1 VFLNVSLVD
10 TIYPITILN
19 LQRNSPFTRCLYSIF
34 YRDNSYSAFS
44 PPIRQFQFE
53 VTAAMGNVSSR
64 DIIFAIAIC
73 YTIHPAVNFT
83 AIMLPARAEND
94 DHVGRCDIDVL
105 ESTPEIPDCAFPFLG
120 KRASGSFHFNS
131 RNVKKNRLTSI
142 PRSCALTRALE
153 NAYRTRIPLT
163 PRFYPRFSARLF
175 SHGVSAI
182 FTRVSRSSLDISRS
196 VRRTIAV
203 RGEKHGAINDQSGI
217 RRNRD

>member
-34 YRDNSYSAFS
+34 HRDNSYSVLS

-53 VTAAMGNVSSR
+53 VTAAMDNVSSR

-73 YTIHPAVNFT
+73 YTIHPTVNFT

-94 DHVGRCDIDVL
+94 DRVGRCDIDVL
-105 ESTPEIPDCAFPFLG
+105 ESTPEILDCAFPFLG

-142 PRSCALTRALE
+142 PPH
-153 NAYRTRIPLT
+153 IPLT
-163 PRFYPRFSARLF
+163 PRFYSRFSARLF
-175 SHGVSAI
+175 SHGVSVI
-182 FTRVSRSSLDISRS
+182 FTRVSLSNALL
-196 VRRTIAV
+196 
-203 RGEKHGAINDQSGI
+203 
-217 RRNRD
+217 